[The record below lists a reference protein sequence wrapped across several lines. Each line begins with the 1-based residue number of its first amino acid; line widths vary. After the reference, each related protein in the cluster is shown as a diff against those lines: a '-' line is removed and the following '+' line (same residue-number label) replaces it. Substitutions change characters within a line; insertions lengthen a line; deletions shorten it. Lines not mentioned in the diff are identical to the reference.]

1 MIEYKNFDLYAG
13 ETVDKQLVIS
23 FDGGEITNNDLH
35 QEEFELTESLCSESQ
50 LVFGSCEASEV
61 KFRISN
67 VFTPLNGKW
76 LTITEILN
84 GDTEN
89 PFQFGRYKVYSDK
102 PTADR
107 SYRDVVAYDAMYDI
121 INTDVASWYNGLTFP
136 MTLKAFRD
144 SFFEFFGIEQQEISL
159 VNDDMEIEKT
169 IEPSVLSGKDVIQSI
184 CEINGCFGHIG
195 RDDRFQYIFLKRSI
209 EGGLFPDAELYPS
222 DKLFPIK
229 ESLNINLYPYHTL
242 YPSDDL
248 YPVKNVTTDSIY
260 PQLINVIP
268 KSAYIHCYYED
279 YVTKKIDKLIIRQEE
294 NDVGCIVGNGDNA
307 CIIEDN
313 FLVYG
318 KLEDE
323 LTEIATNT
331 LAVIEDIEYRPITD
345 SEVLGNPCLEV
356 GDAIRFYTRYEIV
369 DSYILNRTLKGIQ
382 GLVDSYVSDGE
393 EYQSEKVNDIQTDIK
408 QLKGKSNTLERT
420 IEETRSTIANLEEG
434 LQSEISQTADAIRL
448 EVAEETNE
456 LSSRIDQT
464 VSNISLTVNNGDSTA
479 GIVIT
484 LINEDGSTSEVTGT
498 IDMTG
503 LVTFTDLLTQ
513 GQTVINGSN
522 ITTGQINCDLLNG
535 GVINGQI
542 YHSENGNYVVDI
554 RNGIASATLFTLLE
568 PASGSGYVP
577 GLRKLNAAQNAVTN
591 ALYLTDTESIL
602 TKQLYITRGSGGTS
616 TVYPYCS
623 IYGAGR
629 AYFDGAICPDGDE
642 EHPCGSDGYK
652 WSQVYAKKD
661 TINTSDKNKK
671 NNINTISD
679 KYEQLF
685 FEIKPVTY
693 MFNNGDRVHIG
704 AISQDVE
711 ESMKSLEISD
721 IEFAGFCKDVK
732 KKSHIDENGKCIEIE
747 DLDENGNEQY
757 NYGLRYGEFIM
768 LNTHMIQKAYKKI
781 ETQQQ
786 EIEELKKSVSF
797 LMKEIERLGGN
808 NE

>member
-1 MIEYKNFDLYAG
+1 MVDYTNFDLYTE

-23 FDGGEITNNDLH
+23 FDGGTITNEDLH
-35 QEEFELTESLCSESQ
+35 QEEFELTESLCSDSQ
-50 LVFGSCEASEV
+50 LTFGSCEASEV

-67 VFTPLNGKW
+67 VFTSLKDKW
-76 LTITEILN
+76 LTITQILN

-323 LTEIATNT
+323 LTEIAKNT
-331 LAVIEDIEYRPITD
+331 LAVIEEIEYRPITD

-356 GDAIRFYTRYEIV
+356 GDAIRLFTKYEIIET
-369 DSYILNRTLKGIQ
+369 YILNRTLSGIQ
-382 GLVDSYVSDGE
+382 GLRDDFSADGE
-393 EYQSEKVNDIQTDIK
+393 EYFTEKVNDIQTSIT
-408 QLKGKSNTLERT
+408 QLKGKTNTLERT
-420 IEETRSTIANLEEG
+420 IEETRSTITDVESG
-434 LQSEISQTADAIRL
+434 LQSQITQTAGQIVLSVNSKGKIVQVELSADPDSGSVFSVSADNIEL
-448 EVAEETNE
+448 SAEE
-456 LSSRIDQT
+456 
-464 VSNISLTVNNGDSTA
+464 VISLMA
-479 GIVIT
+479 GGNLDLSGKNIT
-484 LINEDGSTSEVTGT
+484 ITSDNFSVNEDGDTSLKGDVDAKSLAVNTSISVYSGTFLSNTNVIETYKDSSSVSTVPILRLGNNGFSETEIAGLTVSIPNNLTVTGIKSRLAPTENYNDRLLYCYEMPSPFFGDIGHGIIGEDGLCYIDIDSVFAET
-498 IDMTG
+498 IDTVQEYYVF
-503 LVTFTDLLTQ
+503 LTPYRTDKAMFIQEKEHGYFIVQ
-513 GQTVINGSN
+513 GEPGTEFDWEIKAKQSDFPMERLEENTVQDTDN
-522 ITTGQINCDLLNG
+522 ID
-535 GVINGQI
+535 
-542 YHSENGNYVVDI
+542 
-554 RNGIASATLFTLLE
+554 
-568 PASGSGYVP
+568 
-577 GLRKLNAAQNAVTN
+577 
-591 ALYLTDTESIL
+591 
-602 TKQLYITRGSGGTS
+602 
-616 TVYPYCS
+616 
-623 IYGAGR
+623 
-629 AYFDGAICPDGDE
+629 
-642 EHPCGSDGYK
+642 
-652 WSQVYAKKD
+652 
-661 TINTSDKNKK
+661 
-671 NNINTISD
+671 
-679 KYEQLF
+679 YEQ
-685 FEIKPVTY
+685 E
-693 MFNNGDRVHIG
+693 
-704 AISQDVE
+704 AINY
-711 ESMKSLEISD
+711 L
-721 IEFAGFCKDVK
+721 
-732 KKSHIDENGKCIEIE
+732 
-747 DLDENGNEQY
+747 NEY
-757 NYGLRYGEFIM
+757 EKELTNYGY
-768 LNTHMIQKAYKKI
+768 
-781 ETQQQ
+781 
-786 EIEELKKSVSF
+786 
-797 LMKEIERLGGN
+797 
-808 NE
+808 